1 MELLFT
7 QATVVVELFGA
18 GYVAGSFAIYAH
30 RRLSQPTSWRTRSN
44 FEVVERV
51 PEQAPE
57 QKKSTRRKPTPVEL
71 LRQQCQKAGIKWR
84 NAHGKNKH
92 LKKAEMIAALQQ
104 LERTKRVAVSQANQA
119 KPTNS
124 TQPKQPTSAQKRAA

>member
-18 GYVAGSFAIYAH
+18 GYVASSFAMYAQ
-30 RRLSQPTSWRTRSN
+30 RRLSQSNRGRSHN
-44 FEVVERV
+44 PDPIQELTGEN
-51 PEQAPE
+51 PPAPQAP
-57 QKKSTRRKPTPVEL
+57 KRKPTPTEQ

-104 LERTKRVAVSQANQA
+104 LEHEKLKRENRIAAQSNAAKSAAHRQQAA
-119 KPTNS
+119 
-124 TQPKQPTSAQKRAA
+124 

>member
-7 QATVVVELFGA
+7 QATVFVELFGA
-18 GYVAGSFAIYAH
+18 GYVASSFAIYAQ
-30 RRLSQPTSWRTRSN
+30 RRLNQSCRGRSYRPDPMQDLSSENPPAPQTPKRKLTPT
-44 FEVVERV
+44 
-51 PEQAPE
+51 EQ
-57 QKKSTRRKPTPVEL
+57 

-104 LERTKRVAVSQANQA
+104 HHEKLEREKLEREKQVVAQSNPAKSAVRRQQAA
-119 KPTNS
+119 
-124 TQPKQPTSAQKRAA
+124 

>member
-30 RRLSQPTSWRTRSN
+30 RRLSHPTSWRTRSN

-57 QKKSTRRKPTPVEL
+57 QKKSARRKPTPVEL

-84 NAHGKNKH
+84 DAHGKNKH

-104 LERTKRVAVSQANQA
+104 LERTKRVKVSQAQ
-119 KPTNS
+119 PTNS
-124 TQPKQPTSAQKRAA
+124 TKPTQQPTPAQKRAA

>member
-30 RRLSQPTSWRTRSN
+30 RRLSQPTSWRTRST
-44 FEVVERV
+44 FTVV
-51 PEQAPE
+51 EQAPE
-57 QKKSTRRKPTPVEL
+57 PEKPARRKPTPVEL

-84 NAHGKNKH
+84 DAHGKNKH

-104 LERTKRVAVSQANQA
+104 LEHTKRVVVSQANQA
-119 KPTNS
+119 KPINS
-124 TQPKQPTSAQKRAA
+124 TQSKQPTSTQKRAA

>member
-30 RRLSQPTSWRTRSN
+30 RRLSQPTSWRSRST
-44 FEVVERV
+44 FTIVERV
-51 PEQAPE
+51 PEQEPE
-57 QKKSTRRKPTPVEL
+57 PKKPAQRKPTPVEL

-84 NAHGKNKH
+84 DAHGKNKH
-92 LKKAEMIAALQQ
+92 LKKAEMIAVLQQ
-104 LERTKRVAVSQANQA
+104 LERIKRVTVSQAE
-119 KPTNS
+119 PTNS
-124 TQPKQPTSAQKRAA
+124 TKPKPTSTQKRAA

>member
-18 GYVAGSFAIYAH
+18 GYVASSFALYAQ
-30 RRLSQPTSWRTRSN
+30 RRLNQSSRGRSHRSDSIQELSSENPPPQP
-44 FEVVERV
+44 
-51 PEQAPE
+51 P
-57 QKKSTRRKPTPVEL
+57 KRKPTPTEQ

-104 LERTKRVAVSQANQA
+104 LQHENLKCESPIVAPSHATK
-119 KPTNS
+119 S
-124 TQPKQPTSAQKRAA
+124 TVHCRHAA

>member
-18 GYVAGSFAIYAH
+18 GYVAGSFVIYAH
-30 RRLSQPTSWRTRSN
+30 RRLSKPTSWRTRST
-44 FEVVERV
+44 FTVAEHV
-51 PEQAPE
+51 PEQVPE
-57 QKKSTRRKPTPVEL
+57 PKKPARRKPTPVEL

-92 LKKAEMIAALQQ
+92 LKKAEMIVALQQ
-104 LERTKRVAVSQANQA
+104 LERIRRIAASQA
-119 KPTNS
+119 KPINS
-124 TQPKQPTSAQKRAA
+124 TKPTQQPAAQKRAA

>member
-18 GYVAGSFAIYAH
+18 GYVASSFAIYAH
-30 RRLSQPTSWRTRSN
+30 RRLNQPTNWRTRST
-44 FEVVERV
+44 FTVV
-51 PEQAPE
+51 EQAPE
-57 QKKSTRRKPTPVEL
+57 QKPARRKPTPVEL

-84 NAHGKNKH
+84 DFHGKNKH

-104 LERTKRVAVSQANQA
+104 LERTKRVTISQS
-119 KPTNS
+119 KPTNPS
-124 TQPKQPTSAQKRAA
+124 KPTQSAPNQKRAA